1 MKVFDK
7 ISLHGGIDS
16 REVGV
21 FRFLL
26 ISYAIVL
33 ALGFTSIFFWT
44 PNYPQEAVRYLAWYS
59 KQPRDVVQASALWID
74 GAAGVTSVIGALG
87 MVFFRQWALRIFTT
101 AIVASVVCGLFMT
114 TPALVTRIDVLLDT
128 YTSVSGGMAI
138 ALAYWSPIKDK
149 FNNYVQK

>member
-1 MKVFDK
+1 M
-7 ISLHGGIDS
+7 
-16 REVGV
+16 
-21 FRFLL
+21 
-26 ISYAIVL
+26 
-33 ALGFTSIFFWT
+33 
-44 PNYPQEAVRYLAWYS
+44 
-59 KQPRDVVQASALWID
+59 DVVQVGALWAQ

-149 FNNYVQK
+149 FNNYIQK